1 MLAIWLQAGEL
12 LAVPLAIDTLA
23 LHTAMGFGPEL
34 VMFLD
39 LIIVRDAIEIDG
51 CWLRLR
57 AFIGAGNGIA
67 AVALDALAQPIG
79 DTALSALTCRR
90 LWSAFVAGATG
101 TRLLVT
107 RAQFEHQLT
116 RWALWPWRAHFATT
130 LLLWMLLLIAALL
143 DEIGADKRLS
153 LGPAAMT
160 VCAEGKSMHL
170 EVIVGALLVLLG
182 LCGPPNAVLRTLGWG
197 FPSCRTC
204 DPLAFV
210 II

>member
-12 LAVPLAIDTLA
+12 LAVPLSIDTLA

-34 VMFLD
+34 VVFLN

-57 AFIGAGNGIA
+57 AFVGARNGIA

-79 DTALSALTCRR
+79 DTALSALICRR
-90 LWSAFVAGATG
+90 LCSAFVARATG
-101 TRLLVT
+101 AGLLVT
-107 RAQFEHQLT
+107 RGQFEQHLT
-116 RWALWPWRAHFATT
+116 RSALRSGRARLATT
-130 LLLWMLLLIAALL
+130 LLLWMLLLLLPAALL

-153 LGPAAMT
+153 LGP
-160 VCAEGKSMHL
+160 VCAEGKPMQL